1 MIKTI
6 RNNLS
11 IILIVFTGLFLRL
24 FELRTR
30 PFDGDEGIMVL
41 IASNGWKALF
51 ERASFDVHPPLYH
64 IFLKL
69 FLNFGTNEWT
79 VRIFSA
85 TCGVMIIIG
94 IYYFVCALINKK
106 IGIITSLLVAIS
118 PYLIYPSQ
126 EARMYSF
133 FALLVF
139 ASYYYFHK
147 LLEKK
152 DQKYF
157 IGYIIFSVLM
167 IYTQY
172 LGFIVIFSQFVY
184 LIICKKF
191 LSYAWKWV
199 VSWIIILILFLPQA
213 QTFISQFT
221 GRTGEQTGGYNLLDN
236 IKGVIGAFYRMGS
249 GRIYLDLSPG
259 AIKDLLFSSPVEF
272 IFFTI
277 TLIIPLVLIILGIKH
292 LYKKDKE
299 KLFFLATPI
308 IIAII
313 IGLISSDIGSKAS
326 RYFIYIA
333 PFYFIILV
341 IGFNECFAKRWAI
354 VFPIMFAVISVFALY
369 KHYFVEVKAP
379 GVNKIAAYIDAN
391 SKENDVVLIRGGFGG
406 GEGWVFDYYNK
417 NKNLKIVDMLGDY
430 KAGNLAQLQSLKSDI
445 KANELET
452 KYNTVWYYDMTY
464 SNPLLK
470 GNKIYLGHDK
480 ENKNLILWEITK

>member
-1 MIKTI
+1 
-6 RNNLS
+6 
-11 IILIVFTGLFLRL
+11 
-24 FELRTR
+24 
-30 PFDGDEGIMVL
+30 MVL
-41 IASNGWKALF
+41 IASNDWKALF

-69 FLNFGTNEWT
+69 LLNFGTNEWT

-85 TCGVMIIIG
+85 TCGVVTIIG
-94 IYYFVCALINKK
+94 IYYFVRALISKK

-152 DQKYF
+152 DPKYF
-157 IGYIIFSVLM
+157 IGYIIFSALM

-172 LGFIVIFSQFVY
+172 LSFVVIFSQFVY
-184 LIICKKF
+184 LVISKKL
-191 LSYAWKWV
+191 LSYVWKWV
-199 VSWIIILILFLPQA
+199 ASWIMILVLFLPQV
-213 QTFISQFT
+213 QTFISQFM
-221 GRTGEQTGGYNLLDN
+221 GRTGEQSVSYSLLSN
-236 IKGVIGAFYRMGS
+236 VKGVIGAFYRMGA

-272 IFFTI
+272 IFFMV
-277 TLIIPLVLIILGIKH
+277 TLIVPLVLMIIGIKH

-299 KLFFLATPI
+299 KLFFLVTPI

-313 IGLISSDIGSKAS
+313 IGLISSDIGLKAS
-326 RYFIYIA
+326 RYFIYVA
-333 PFYFIILV
+333 PFYFIILA
-341 IGFNECFAKRWAI
+341 IGFNEYFAKRWII
-354 VFPIMFAVISVFALY
+354 VFPIMFVVISVLSLY
-369 KHYFVEVKAP
+369 QHYFVEVKAP
-379 GVNKIAAYIDAN
+379 GANKIAAYIDAN
-391 SKENDVVLIRGGFGG
+391 SKRNDAVLIRGGFGG
-406 GEGWVFDYYNK
+406 GEEWVFDYYNK

-430 KAGNLAQLQSLKSDI
+430 KAGNLAQLQGVKSDI
-445 KANELET
+445 EVNELEA

-464 SNPLLK
+464 SNPLLT
-470 GNKIYLGHDK
+470 GNKIDLGRDK